1 MGENSIKSNL
11 PIETSISETILLV
24 NANHICLIVEGAED
38 YKFWKKFI
46 ITENV
51 KIIRSYAGKHGV
63 EKIVDQ
69 VNHIRAIGVR
79 DKDYCTIKNQKRI
92 FFYDRCCMEMMII
105 SADEVYDS
113 LCSEFLLDDPSSKNI
128 EKIHILRELFTLSK
142 LRKYNEEK
150 CKGISFQGLDVYNF
164 VDNRNKLDLS
174 KAKEK
179 LSKLNPNKTLD
190 LTIDDVQEL
199 TIDNLLDITNGHDF
213 IGFFKGVCDNYNQ
226 RSVDVKHL
234 SSALRVAYNLP
245 LFKDTNLYQ
254 SIIKYSENNC
264 LKILL

>member
-11 PIETSISETILLV
+11 PIETSISETKLLV
-24 NANHICLIVEGAED
+24 NANHICLIVEGDED

-51 KIIRSYAGKHGV
+51 NIIQSYAGKHGV
-63 EKIVDQ
+63 EKIVNQ

-79 DKDYCTIKNQKRI
+79 DKDYCTSENLERI

-105 SADEVYDS
+105 SANAVYDS
-113 LCSEFLLDDPSSKNI
+113 LCYEFLSGDPSSKYV

-142 LRKYNEEK
+142 LRKYNEEE
-150 CKGISFQGLDVYNF
+150 CRGINFKGLDVYNF
-164 VDNRNKLDLS
+164 VDDRNKLDLS
-174 KAKEK
+174 KAKKK
-179 LSKLNPNKTLD
+179 LLELNPNKPLD

-213 IGFFKGVCDNYNQ
+213 IGFFKGVCDNYNK
-226 RSVDVKHL
+226 RSVDVKNL

-245 LFKDTNLYQ
+245 LFKDTDLYQ

>member
-38 YKFWKKFI
+38 YKFWKQFI

-92 FFYDRCCMEMMII
+92 FFMI
-105 SADEVYDS
+105 
-113 LCSEFLLDDPSSKNI
+113 
-128 EKIHILRELFTLSK
+128 
-142 LRKYNEEK
+142 
-150 CKGISFQGLDVYNF
+150 DV
-164 VDNRNKLDLS
+164 VWK
-174 KAKEK
+174 
-179 LSKLNPNKTLD
+179 
-190 LTIDDVQEL
+190 
-199 TIDNLLDITNGHDF
+199 
-213 IGFFKGVCDNYNQ
+213 
-226 RSVDVKHL
+226 
-234 SSALRVAYNLP
+234 
-245 LFKDTNLYQ
+245 
-254 SIIKYSENNC
+254 
-264 LKILL
+264 